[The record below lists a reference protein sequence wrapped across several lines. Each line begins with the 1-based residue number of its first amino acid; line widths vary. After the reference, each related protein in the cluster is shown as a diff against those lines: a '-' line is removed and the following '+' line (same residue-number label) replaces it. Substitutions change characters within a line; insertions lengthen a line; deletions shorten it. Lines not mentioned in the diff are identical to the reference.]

1 MRCPVACRN
10 VDALLDHELVR
21 LVNFGDYRLGVL
33 EEKHQLNEAYSVMGD
48 HLVHLA
54 FLWPDF
60 DLLLLIIGEVSIFAL
75 LERLGHIGDA
85 LDLDQEWL
93 AQVGSLVERDVK

>member
-21 LVNFGDYRLGVL
+21 LVDFGDDRLCVL
-33 EEKHQLNEAYSVMGD
+33 EEQDQLYEAHSVMGD

-54 FLWPDF
+54 FLGPDF
-60 DLLLLIIGEVSIFAL
+60 DLLLFIVSEVSIFAL

-85 LDLDQEWL
+85 LDLDQQWF
-93 AQVGSLVERDVK
+93 AQVSTLVERGVK